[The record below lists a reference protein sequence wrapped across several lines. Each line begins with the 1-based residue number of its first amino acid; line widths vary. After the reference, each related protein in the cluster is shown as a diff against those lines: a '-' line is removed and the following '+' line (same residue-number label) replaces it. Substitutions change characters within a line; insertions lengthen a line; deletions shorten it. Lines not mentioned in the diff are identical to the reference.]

1 MAISEQQRAVL
12 IERLKNAREAKK
24 AAKEA
29 AVKAPKEP
37 KAPKAPKE
45 PEPKA
50 PEPKAPEP
58 KTAEPVPV
66 SEPEPVPP
74 TPTPVVH
81 EIYDPAQKGTLVKL
95 PNAEEEIIIRAPP
108 KAKSKP
114 IDIPVPAKKQKGYM
128 KLKFYEQPSKKVM
141 KRLMTIHESSSSSEE
156 ESSEDEPEPPKARA
170 ARQAATASSD
180 MKRQHMRE
188 LADYYFNYF

>member
-58 KTAEPVPV
+58 KAV
-66 SEPEPVPP
+66 EPEPVPP

-114 IDIPVPAKKQKGYM
+114 IDIPAPAKKQKGYM
-128 KLKFYEQPSKKVM
+128 KLKFYEQPTKKVM
-141 KRLMTIHESSSSSEE
+141 QRLMKIHESSSSSEE

-180 MKRQHMRE
+180 MKKQHMRE